1 MKIQT
6 IKHSGNY
13 IYIKC
18 FKPLKFIWSVVM
30 GFILSEEKTG
40 ITSLNYINFYP
51 TRVDNWILVLSLW
64 KTFYLSIRKNL
75 WN

>member
-51 TRVDNWILVLSLW
+51 TRVDN
-64 KTFYLSIRKNL
+64 
-75 WN
+75 